1 MTHNIDSI
9 TFLEQRIASL
19 ENRIQSLLKC
29 TSRPKEPPVKKEFTN
44 AFTHHIE
51 SHFIYKMKCQPTR
64 LLIQR
69 EIKALWNQLSKEEQS
84 HWNNNNNT
92 HYS

>member
-9 TFLEQRIASL
+9 TFLEKRIALL
-19 ENRIQSLLKC
+19 ENRIQSLLKY
-29 TSRPKEPPVKKEFTN
+29 TSRSKEIPVKKETVKKEFTN
-44 AFTHHIE
+44 AFEPHIV
-51 SHFIYKMKCQPTR
+51 SHFIYKMKCEPTR

-84 HWNNNNNT
+84 YWK
-92 HYS
+92 S

>member
-9 TFLEQRIASL
+9 AFLEKRIALL

-29 TSRPKEPPVKKEFTN
+29 TSSSKETPVNKDFTN
-44 AFTHHIE
+44 AFKHHIA
-51 SHFIYKMKCQPTR
+51 SHFINKMKCEPTPLLT
-64 LLIQR
+64 LLIHC

-84 HWNNNNNT
+84 YWK
-92 HYS
+92 S